1 MVMDDMFFEKR
12 ICFLEAYRL
21 EGRLEPV
28 EEEREERELESMEV
42 EENMDDEGDVDD
54 DVVEWELVD
63 GEIWVVRRMEGGRA
77 LKGVYTIF
85 VGE

>member
-1 MVMDDMFFEKR
+1 MFFDKR
-12 ICFLEAYRL
+12 ICFLEAYCL

-28 EEEREERELESMEV
+28 EEERELESTEV
-42 EENMDDEGDVDD
+42 EEDMDDERDVDD

-63 GEIWVVRRMEGGRA
+63 GDIWVVRRMEGGRA
-77 LKGVYTIF
+77 LEDVYTIF

>member
-28 EEEREERELESMEV
+28 EEERELESTELESTEF
-42 EENMDDEGDVDD
+42 EEDMNDEEDVDD
-54 DVVEWELVD
+54 DVAE
-63 GEIWVVRRMEGGRA
+63 
-77 LKGVYTIF
+77 
-85 VGE
+85 

>member
-1 MVMDDMFFEKR
+1 MVIDERFFEKR

-28 EEEREERELESMEV
+28 EEERELESTEV
-42 EENMDDEGDVDD
+42 EEDMDDEGDVDD

-63 GEIWVVRRMEGGRA
+63 DEIWVVRRMEGGGA
-77 LKGVYTIF
+77 FKDVYTIF